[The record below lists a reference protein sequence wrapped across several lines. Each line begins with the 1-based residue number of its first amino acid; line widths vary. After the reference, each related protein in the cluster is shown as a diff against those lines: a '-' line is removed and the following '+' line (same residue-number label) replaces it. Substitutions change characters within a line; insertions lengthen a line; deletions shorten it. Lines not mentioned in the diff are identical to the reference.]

1 MVDTWRRTFFP
12 RLRTFLP
19 FLTLLFILGAL
30 TVPFL
35 RSDWCRELSKGP
47 PPHKREGCRISSHEG
62 AASRV
67 LSCPLALSDRLLP
80 AV

>member
-30 TVPFL
+30 TV
-35 RSDWCRELSKGP
+35 R
-47 PPHKREGCRISSHEG
+47 
-62 AASRV
+62 
-67 LSCPLALSDRLLP
+67 
-80 AV
+80 